1 VTFDASRSIIVAP
14 ALLLCATLAWCAEP
28 SPAAP
33 AIEWRKSLDQAMELA
48 RQGGKPVLLD
58 FWASWCQPCKE
69 MEAKFWSRPDV
80 VELSSKF
87 VCLKINVDHY
97 PEIAQRYRA
106 EALPTLVLSDPWG
119 TEFARR
125 QGFGKP
131 DEYLTL
137 LKAMPGD
144 FSEVGP
150 WQARVAA
157 DRHDLEA
164 LRQIGIAYQKMK
176 LFQASTVFL
185 EKALATKEVRSR
197 PEVLAEALTLIGWN
211 SLKMGDLASAKKSFE
226 RCLKEV
232 PTHGSLDV
240 TLYGLFFAH
249 LSGGEREEAEPL
261 LQRLDSCCPTSR
273 LTARAHTDLKPV
285 VAQDR

>member
-1 VTFDASRSIIVAP
+1 MAQEPGPGDGDRTSGREAGSPRFLGILVP
-14 ALLLCATLAWCAEP
+14 AL
-28 SPAAP
+28 
-33 AIEWRKSLDQAMELA
+33 
-48 RQGGKPVLLD
+48 QGNGGQVLVQTGRRG
-58 FWASWCQPCKE
+58 A
-69 MEAKFWSRPDV
+69 V
-80 VELSSKF
+80 
-87 VCLKINVDHY
+87 NVDHY
-97 PEIAQRYRA
+97 PEVAQRYRA

-119 TEFARR
+119 TEVARR
-125 QGFGKP
+125 EGFGGP

-144 FSEVGP
+144 FSEAGP

-157 DRHDLEA
+157 NRHDLEA

-185 EKALATKEVRSR
+185 KKALATKEVRSR

-211 SLKMGDLASAKKSFE
+211 SLRMGDLASAKKSFE

-232 PTHGSLDV
+232 PTHDSLDA

-249 LSGGEREEAEPL
+249 LSAGEREEAEPL
-261 LQRLDSCCPTSR
+261 LQRLDSCCPTSP
-273 LTARAHTDLKPV
+273 LTARAHTDLKPMI
-285 VAQDR
+285 AQDK

>member
-1 VTFDASRSIIVAP
+1 MD
-14 ALLLCATLAWCAEP
+14 LG
-28 SPAAP
+28 
-33 AIEWRKSLDQAMELA
+33 

-58 FWASWCQPCKE
+58 FWASWCGPCRE
-69 MEAKFWSRPDV
+69 MEASFWSRADV
-80 VELSSKF
+80 VELSGKF

-97 PEIAQRYRA
+97 PEIAQRYRTQ
-106 EALPTLVLSDPWG
+106 ALPTLVLSDPWG
-119 TEFARR
+119 TELARR
-125 QGFGKP
+125 EGFGDP

-144 FSEVGP
+144 FSEVKP
-150 WQARVAA
+150 WQARLDA

-211 SLKMGDLASAKKSFE
+211 SLKMGDLPSAKKSFE

-249 LSGGEREEAEPL
+249 LSAGERAEAESL
-261 LQRLDSCCPTSR
+261 L
-273 LTARAHTDLKPV
+273 
-285 VAQDR
+285 